1 MDHLSGCCSG
11 VSICLWLNMIVL
23 TYRARKKSLNMYDP
37 LGNPPGGA
45 RPPSN
50 TPQTPFG
57 NPFYGA
63 SSGLIRGG
71 LGAYGEKILG
81 SSSEYVQSNIS
92 RYFSDPQYYFQV
104 NDHYVRNKLKVVLFP
119 FLHRGHWT
127 RITEPVGGRLS
138 YKPPIYDINAP
149 DLYIPLMAFGTYV
162 VLAGFSLGLQGK
174 FTPEALNWL
183 FMKGIVGWFLQ
194 VSLLKMSLF
203 SLGGAEA
210 PLLDIVAY
218 AGYAF
223 TGLCLAVLGRI
234 IVSYSYYFL
243 MPWTCLCMGIFL
255 VKTMKRVLFSEVRS
269 FDSSRHHYLLLFIAL
284 AQFPLFIWLGN
295 ITLNWLF

>member
-1 MDHLSGCCSG
+1 MF
-11 VSICLWLNMIVL
+11 
-23 TYRARKKSLNMYDP
+23 RSL
-37 LGNPPGGA
+37 
-45 RPPSN
+45 
-50 TPQTPFG
+50 
-57 NPFYGA
+57 
-63 SSGLIRGG
+63 
-71 LGAYGEKILG
+71 
-81 SSSEYVQSNIS
+81 
-92 RYFSDPQYYFQV
+92 
-104 NDHYVRNKLKVVLFP
+104 
-119 FLHRGHWT
+119 WT

-149 DLYIPLMAFGTYV
+149 DLYIPLMAFGKYV

-234 IVSYSYYFL
+234 IVSYSYSL
-243 MPWTCLCMGIFL
+243 AKLGGSIFPNSGRGGGGSRPKEVAPL
-255 VKTMKRVLFSEVRS
+255 LLLLLNAVDLPMHGNLFGENYETRS
-269 FDSSRHHYLLLFIAL
+269 FF
-284 AQFPLFIWLGN
+284 GG
-295 ITLNWLF
+295 